1 MWNEEITWIAFP
13 DRWYHVCAYTYIY
26 IFKQYVIIIM
36 PYIYI
41 IKWIIYACYS
51 VISCVY
57 MYMYIYTIHTCCMCV
72 CVTWCCLSWWIA
84 WEVSFQYVYVQIYY
98 TTEIRRFPVRNIN
111 FGARGPIPP
120 YGPRLY
126 QLTDQTVS
134 WSFLDHINPCNFGWQ
149 WSDIPPSLVFF
160 PIICQANVD
169 RWCPPPN

>member
-1 MWNEEITWIAFP
+1 MRRSLGLLFQIDGIM
-13 DRWYHVCAYTYIY
+13 YVHIHIY